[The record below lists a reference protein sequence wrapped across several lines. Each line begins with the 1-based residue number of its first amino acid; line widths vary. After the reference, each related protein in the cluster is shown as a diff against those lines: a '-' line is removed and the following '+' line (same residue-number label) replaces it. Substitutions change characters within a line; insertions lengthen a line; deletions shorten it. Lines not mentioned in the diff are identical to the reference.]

1 MMFNSR
7 SLLTSAIISVLFTPV
22 LSQTVGCFGNVPE
35 TVADCSSFIGT
46 FCASLGV
53 DVMAP
58 QDTASRCFNLP
69 NGLRCDFFAFNSG
82 GTTDSPSVGN
92 CATGLSLVN
101 QGCAQNGGQVN
112 FAGLPFV
119 FFLDPNTGPCVVIP
133 TGNIKLNQ
141 SAI

>member
-7 SLLTSAIISVLFTPV
+7 SLLTSAIISVLFTPA

-53 DVMAP
+53 DVIAP

-69 NGLRCDFFAFNSG
+69 NGLRCI
-82 GTTDSPSVGN
+82 PSVGN

-101 QGCAQNGGQVN
+101 QGCAENRN

-133 TGNIKLNQ
+133 TGNIKLKP
-141 SAI
+141 